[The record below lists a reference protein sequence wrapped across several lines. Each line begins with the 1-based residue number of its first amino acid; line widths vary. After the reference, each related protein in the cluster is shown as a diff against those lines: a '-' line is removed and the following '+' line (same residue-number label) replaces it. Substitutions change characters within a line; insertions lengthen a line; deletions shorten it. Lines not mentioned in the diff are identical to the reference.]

1 MSEPVALRET
11 TQLVMSSDLLEE
23 FRDELDERFTL
34 TFFEMNDRSD
44 GEFVRVIGS
53 PVEIRDA
60 SEFLSSRGVRLR

>member
-11 TQLVMSSDLLEE
+11 TQLVLPLDLFEE
-23 FRDELDERFTL
+23 FRDELNGRFTL
-34 TFFEMNDRSD
+34 TFFEVGDDAD

-60 SEFLSSRGVRLR
+60 SEFLSSRGVRLG